1 MFFSRQKLFDNSDKN
16 NAPDKKVSRTLQH
29 CADKNGFR
37 PTKLKSHLLLL
48 HNGSNIFVR
57 DFCQRFLPSAL
68 KDGWPGGPRALQ
80 LLRLGA
86 LGIQRLRGRPRLAA
100 REARANGAYV
110 AAAAARSRPDSQA
123 TARPREPRRMR
134 VPDAPAARPPRAV
147 GAALRSPGRARA
159 SGSGS
164 LER

>member
-1 MFFSRQKLFDNSDKN
+1 MDATFLSEIFVNDFCRALWKDAWRLRS
-16 NAPDKKVSRTLQH
+16 
-29 CADKNGFR
+29 R
-37 PTKLKSHLLLL
+37 PTPDAAPFGGARRQIST
-48 HNGSNIFVR
+48 GR
-57 DFCQRFLPSAL
+57 
-68 KDGWPGGPRALQ
+68 WPGGPRALQ

-147 GAALRSPGRARA
+147 GAALRSPCRARA